1 MAKVILETVLEDG
14 TNKQEF
20 VDGFNSE
27 TEAELKNIMNRVPN
41 LIIMKVEGD
50 FINTFRSHSSVI
62 SADEPLETFEPSTP
76 PTAISMTK
84 RFTSS
89 TSFRDSPG
97 ENNSGVQ
104 FIYDSNQI
112 YEGSSVGRQDTKFA
126 TSSSHTYKSRW
137 TGKNVD
143 IITLE
148 TLGAASALPSRTVGV
163 HDVHPDFDDLEN
175 SGTTRVIPMNWSG
188 LDSSANNQ
196 VTPNHVFATHGMAVL
211 SVAAGTI
218 CGFAKKANLRAAY
231 IGSGDS
237 VSECIN
243 AIIDYHDNKP
253 NNSDTGV
260 PDPTIMIGEYQYL
273 QDRTLAIPIDYV
285 SRINKSDGTT
295 VNRSGSSWGSDFSEF
310 VNEGIIPFQV
320 QDPSDSTYSWHVV
333 MPAAREQLDFVAG
346 DEGDHYNNEGLRLAL
361 NSAVSAGIVCIN
373 AAGNTGGVF
382 EKHNKR
388 TDTSITIDAS
398 TPYDVIKLKG
408 SGFDSSNEQASKD
421 TWYPLWPYG
430 PHGNENCID
439 VGAGYV
445 SEDYPG
451 VDPYSN
457 RGPGCDIFG
466 LGNGTWC
473 AAPTGGGLQIG
484 TYSWNIFAGTSSAT
498 PTVVGKAACLMEEY
512 FWYNGSWPTP
522 AQVKTILLSKAANK
536 LRGFES
542 LAGSYDWT
550 NVPAAGSSSSNF
562 GNTILSGSSALKIN
576 IRTGFNGGIQFTD
589 LARSPHLRAYFDP
602 QDQDDHPFN
611 HRIKHN
617 GKRRNSGSMY
627 PRVNSAVGR
636 HNMDLPDFT

>member
-1 MAKVILETVLEDG
+1 MAKIILDTLLTDG

-20 VDGFNSE
+20 VDSFNSE
-27 TEAELKNIMNRVPN
+27 TEAELKNILKKIPN
-41 LIIMKVEGD
+41 MIVMKVEED
-50 FINTFRSHSSVI
+50 FIDNFRSHSSVI
-62 SADEPLETFEPSTP
+62 SANEPIETFEASTP

-89 TSFRDSPG
+89 TSHVDSPG

-143 IITLE
+143 IVTFE
-148 TLGAASALPSRTVGV
+148 TLGAAANLPSRNVGV
-163 HDVHPDFDDLEN
+163 HDSHPDFDDLEN
-175 SGTTRVIPMNWSG
+175 SGTSRVIPMNWTD
-188 LDSSANNQ
+188 LDSPANNQ
-196 VTPNHVFATHGMAVL
+196 VTPNNVFSNHGMKVL

-218 CGFAKKANLRAAY
+218 CGFAKKANLRAVY
-231 IGSGDS
+231 VGNPDDIIEGF
-237 VSECIN
+237 N

-260 PDPTIMIGEYQYL
+260 PDPTIMIVEFQIL
-273 QDRTLAIPIDYV
+273 MDRRLAIPIDYV

-320 QDPSDSTYSWHVV
+320 EDPRDRNYYWCVV
-333 MPAAREQLDFVAG
+333 LPAANTDGQFVFAG
-346 DEGDHYNNEGLRLAL
+346 VRTAL
-361 NSAVSAGIVCIN
+361 TAAVNAGIVVMC
-373 AAGNTGGVF
+373 AAGNNGGVY
-382 EKHNKR
+382 EKYNKR
-388 TDTSITIDAS
+388 TDTSIEIDAS
-398 TPYDVIKLKG
+398 TPYDVILLNG
-408 SGFDSSNEQASKD
+408 PSFNSENSVSSVT
-421 TWYPLWPYG
+421 TWYPLWACG
-430 PHGNENCID
+430 PHGHENCID
-439 VGAGYV
+439 VGAGFI

-451 VDPYSN
+451 IDSYSN

-466 LGNGTWC
+466 LGTGTWC
-473 AAPTGGGLQIG
+473 SAPPGGGYLIG
-484 TYSWNIFAGTSSAT
+484 SHHWNIFSGTSGAT

-522 AQVKTILLSKAANK
+522 AQVKTILLSKASNK
-536 LRGFES
+536 LRGFKS
-542 LAGSYDWT
+542 FTGSYDWT

-562 GNTILSGSSALKIN
+562 GNTIMPNTPYRNILKIGL
-576 IRTGFNGGIQFTD
+576 RTPNQVGINFTE
-589 LARSPHLRAYFDP
+589 LARSPQLRAYFDP